1 MTAVLLI
8 LWPIAELFVAIE
20 VARAIGVL
28 ETIVLL
34 ILGWPLGLWALRAQ
48 GGAAW
53 RRLNLALSERR
64 TPTREVLDGALVLF
78 GGLLLM
84 IPGFITDVI
93 GIAMLLPP
101 TRALIRPLLV
111 RNLFSRD
118 RPSRHR
124 VRRPAHALRR
134 RLDGDRYRPTAAAV
148 VSAGHTPTIRTLAF
162 GDLSAGLWGCAWAA
176 GETGVV
182 IARTAAAGPSVIAD
196 ATVIGGDV
204 GEAWTVTA
212 GDLALTAE
220 PLGDALQFPALGG
233 FDQLCRVS
241 GRLRLG
247 ETDHAPECSAGARDS
262 RRSTFPDSTRSGTS
276 SGWFAPD
283 EGVALTSLRP
293 RGAKGHDRDTLAAVV
308 FGEDGPRPV
317 ADPRLSSTYGRDGR
331 LVHAG
336 LELWLDAEGETQYPY
351 RAAADAV
358 GNWRPG

>member
-1 MTAVLLI
+1 MSV
-8 LWPIAELFVAIE
+8 
-20 VARAIGVL
+20 
-28 ETIVLL
+28 
-34 ILGWPLGLWALRAQ
+34 
-48 GGAAW
+48 
-53 RRLNLALSERR
+53 
-64 TPTREVLDGALVLF
+64 
-78 GGLLLM
+78 
-84 IPGFITDVI
+84 
-93 GIAMLLPP
+93 
-101 TRALIRPLLV
+101 
-111 RNLFSRD
+111 
-118 RPSRHR
+118 
-124 VRRPAHALRR
+124 
-134 RLDGDRYRPTAAAV
+134 
-148 VSAGHTPTIRTLAF
+148 GHTPTIRTLAF

-196 ATVIGGDV
+196 ATVIGGGV

-247 ETDHAPECSAGARDS
+247 ETDHAPDTLGRRARFEVVDLTRLDS
-262 RRSTFPDSTRSGTS
+262 LRDA

-293 RGAKGHDRDTLAAVV
+293 RGAKGHDRDMLAAVV

-336 LELWLDAEGETQYPY
+336 LELWLDGEGETQYPY

-358 GNWRPG
+358 GNGDRVDLDGVSLTVWPLLWRSRGTEGAGAYVLVSGAR